1 MEVSTTPDELRAC
14 GFVVKST
21 VGTKSHTLHFCSA
34 PFGRLALVIEDAC
47 PEEVTSEVVEGDY
60 DSGDLRLCLVQEGLI
75 ILAYP
80 GQEQTVY
87 YSTSVVITDGLYYI
101 VSLASL
107 YEDPTG
113 TSILIDDHFT
123 SKSQE
128 FFGEKL
134 ASAVKA
140 NEIIDRVIAS
150 QTEATALSEKIGRNF
165 TKMHSLRNKCN
176 SLLQSEHYEDTI
188 ALSDELQK
196 LLLET
201 EEIAQS
207 YNVLAEKILHY

>member
-1 MEVSTTPDELRAC
+1 M
-14 GFVVKST
+14 
-21 VGTKSHTLHFCSA
+21 
-34 PFGRLALVIEDAC
+34 
-47 PEEVTSEVVEGDY
+47 TSEAVEGDY

-75 ILAYP
+75 ILTYP

-87 YSTSVVITDGLYYI
+87 YSTTVAVEDGLYYI
-101 VSLASL
+101 VSLAAV

-113 TSILIDDHFT
+113 ASIIIDDHFT
-123 SKSQE
+123 SKSQA

-150 QTEATALSEKIGRNF
+150 QPEATAYADKIKRNYA
-165 TKMHSLRNKCN
+165 KMHSLRNKCN
-176 SLLQSEHYEDTI
+176 GLLQSEHYEDTI

-196 LLLET
+196 LLTET
-201 EEIAQS
+201 EETAQS
-207 YNVLAEKILHY
+207 YSVLAEKILHY